1 MLENAISKF
10 NSERT
15 EDNFFDIMELIRDS
29 YLWVPCT
36 ATLSDR
42 DMENLM
48 KMVDSAGDD
57 PDALI
62 GKTETNQDEIRFK
75 PDILQNGDKYFFP
88 AFTSETAMG
97 EYGNGFSKIQ
107 QHSLDV
113 IKMAAGY
120 DYLSGIVI
128 NAFTEPFVIE
138 PVLYDMIEKLKSRL
152 IVS

>member
-1 MLENAISKF
+1 
-10 NSERT
+10 
-15 EDNFFDIMELIRDS
+15 
-29 YLWVPCT
+29 
-36 ATLSDR
+36 
-42 DMENLM
+42 M

-152 IVS
+152 IVN